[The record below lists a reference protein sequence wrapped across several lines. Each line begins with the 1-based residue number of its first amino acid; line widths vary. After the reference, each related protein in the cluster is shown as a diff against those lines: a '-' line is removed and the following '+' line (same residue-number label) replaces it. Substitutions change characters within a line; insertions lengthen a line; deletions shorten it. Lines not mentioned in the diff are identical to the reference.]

1 MELRI
6 LFLEPFYGGSH
17 KDFADGLLEASRHT
31 IELSTL
37 PARFWKWRMRGAALY
52 FARELPDP
60 GGYDLVLTSDLL
72 SVSDLKAMWG
82 AASPPVIVY
91 FHENQLSYPVP
102 RGQERDQHFGFTNI
116 TSCLTADRVI
126 FNSRFQYTS
135 FFRELP
141 LFLRKMPEYRPLWAV
156 EDIEKKSSVLYPGCR
171 LHKSPGKRPSPL
183 PPNHPWRTETPV
195 ILWNHRWEFDKQP
208 ELFFSVLS
216 ALKKEGLPFSVA
228 VAGENFQVVPKP
240 FIEGKKQLGDRIIQ
254 YGFIESKEEYFL
266 LLSNSDIIVSTAIQ
280 ENFGISVI
288 EGIYSGCFPL
298 LPRRLSYPEIVPKKF
313 HAACLYANE
322 NELTDK
328 LARLL
333 RRLPAAPAGLSEAV
347 SKFSWTNQI
356 DRYDSLFES
365 VVLEHRRRA

>member
-1 MELRI
+1 MDLRI

-31 IELSTL
+31 IELCTL
-37 PARFWKWRMRGAALY
+37 PARFWKWRMRGAAVY

-60 GGYDLVLTSDLL
+60 ERYDLVLTTDLL
-72 SVSDLKAMWG
+72 SISDLKALWG
-82 AASPPVIVY
+82 TASPPVIAY
-91 FHENQLSYPVP
+91 FHENQLSYPAP
-102 RGQERDQHFGFTNI
+102 RGQERDFHFGFTNI

-141 LFLRKMPEYRPLWAV
+141 RFLRKMPEYRPLWAV
-156 EDIEKKSSVLYPGCR
+156 EEIDKKSSVLYPGCR
-171 LHKSPGKRPSPL
+171 LRKAPGDTPPSLPL
-183 PPNHPWRTETPV
+183 EHPWRTETPV

-216 ALKKEGLPFSVA
+216 TLAREGLKFSLA
-228 VAGENFQVVPKP
+228 VAGENFQMAPKP

-254 YGFIESKEEYFL
+254 YGFIESKEDYFL
-266 LLSNSDIIVSTAIQ
+266 LLANSDIIVSTAIQ

-288 EGIYSGCFPL
+288 EGMYSGCYPL
-298 LPRRLSYPEIVPKKF
+298 LPRRLSYPEIVPEEF
-313 HAACLYANE
+313 HDACLYASE
-322 NELTDK
+322 NELIEK
-328 LARLL
+328 LAGLL
-333 RRLPAAPAGLSEAV
+333 RRRPDAPAGLSEAV

-365 VVLEHRRRA
+365 TVREHRRHA